1 MNKAEE
7 TRIVELL
14 NELSGLLPGFDP
26 LEVSKNDAEQKM
38 GLATAFA
45 NKGFRDYLRK
55 AIRSQVASS
64 QDVTTMEGLWSQ
76 KSRVLVLKELY
87 RASEQCFNEAEKLSK
102 VIK

>member
-45 NKGFRDYLRK
+45 NKGFRDYLH
-55 AIRSQVASS
+55 
-64 QDVTTMEGLWSQ
+64 
-76 KSRVLVLKELY
+76 
-87 RASEQCFNEAEKLSK
+87 F
-102 VIK
+102 